1 MKNYPVYEGLLGKLF
16 WCKLSSKQ
24 KMMVMT
30 ADGWKNPLDLECSL
44 SYLNER
50 IDIDCTIL
58 KGYFDEVIRFNEPK
72 LNLVSDELWRQAF
85 YPSNNSE
92 LK

>member
-1 MKNYPVYEGLLGKLF
+1 MQIISATEN
-16 WCKLSSKQ
+16 
-24 KMMVMT
+24 
-30 ADGWKNPLDLECSL
+30 DGYDSGWLKNPLDLECSL

-85 YPSNNSE
+85 LPSNNSE
-92 LK
+92 LNEIKIKSKGIP